1 MGNITDQVS
10 SAPSID
16 CKNDRELLI
25 LVNERLGTLAINFS
39 EFASSMKDTV
49 TEMKIE
55 NTRRHESV
63 TDKINQVEEKCQCE
77 IQAVKD
83 QCQKK
88 IEDLEKT
95 HNDDL
100 KAVNYKLAV
109 ATGAVLCISFLISVL
124 TYINSLGG

>member
-1 MGNITDQVS
+1 
-10 SAPSID
+10 
-16 CKNDRELLI
+16 
-25 LVNERLGTLAINFS
+25 
-39 EFASSMKDTV
+39 MKDTV